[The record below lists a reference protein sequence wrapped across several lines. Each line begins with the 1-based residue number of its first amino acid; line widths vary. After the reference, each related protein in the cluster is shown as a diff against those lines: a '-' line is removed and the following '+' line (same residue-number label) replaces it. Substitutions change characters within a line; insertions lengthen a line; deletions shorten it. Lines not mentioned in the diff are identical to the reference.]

1 MTCKNHLR
9 MKAVMA
15 KTNAS
20 HIPGCHKELEI
31 QTYASKLQLE
41 LGYHKIAC
49 YSVKLNQAQTRFTT
63 PVNELTSIMDAL
75 QNLEKY
81 YWDKRFK
88 YIQII
93 RI

>member
-1 MTCKNHLR
+1 

-15 KTNAS
+15 KINDS
-20 HIPGCHKELEI
+20 HIPLCHKELEI

-41 LGYHKIAC
+41 LVYHKMASQ
-49 YSVKLNQAQTRFTT
+49 YSMLPSQTKSSPNSFYYT
-63 PVNELTSIMDAL
+63 PVHELTSIMDAL

-88 YIQII
+88 YIQIM